1 MVSSIRPTEPF
12 AMTRYRMLAVD
23 LDGTLLGPDSQLTP
37 RTRAAIERAIRAYDV
52 AVVIATGRRFHSARP
67 IARDAGLATPLVT
80 HNGALVKDIETAAVH
95 HYQPLD
101 LDVAR
106 ELLELGKAFG
116 ADTIALDDPE
126 GDGRILTDGVS
137 ERNASLR
144 YYLEINRQYVHEVD
158 DLRRSVAAPV
168 TQVMFCGSCAPMQE
182 LAQALERDMA
192 AAARL
197 LITTYPRND
206 MTILDLMHPECSKAT
221 GIAHVAAQLG
231 IEPEAILAVGDNYN
245 DLDMLRYAGRGILM
259 GNAAP
264 ELQAMGFE
272 LTAPNTED
280 GVAQVIETYIFG

>member
-1 MVSSIRPTEPF
+1 
-12 AMTRYRMLAVD
+12 MTRYRMLAVD
-23 LDGTLLGPDSQLTP
+23 LDGTLLGPDSKLTP
-37 RTRAAIERAIRAYDV
+37 RTRAAMDCAIQAYGV

-67 IARDAGLATPLVT
+67 IAQDAGLTTPIVT
-80 HNGALVKDIETAAVH
+80 HNGALVKDIATAAVC

-106 ELLELGKAFG
+106 ELLAFGKAFG

-144 YYLEINRQYVHEVD
+144 YYLEINRRYVQEVD
-158 DLRRSVAAPV
+158 DLRLSVAAPV
-168 TQVMFCGSCAPMQE
+168 TQVMFCGPCAPMQE
-182 LAQALERDMA
+182 LAQALERDLA
-192 AAARL
+192 AEARL
-197 LITTYPRND
+197 LMTTYPHND
-206 MTILDLMHPECSKAT
+206 MTILDLMHPACSKAT

-231 IEPEAILAVGDNYN
+231 IAPEEILAVGDNYN

-259 GNAAP
+259 GNAEP
-264 ELQAMGFE
+264 ELKAMGFE

-280 GVAQVIETYIFG
+280 GVARVIETYIFD